1 MANRTSKHQ
10 RTAGFSDQDGD
21 LFLNLTTTTSA
32 MSMGG
37 GAGGMD
43 EAGSSHSSSSPIV
56 LQNNPKL
63 RSLLEPFVIPAY
75 AQLKQPNVNSQFQS
89 SVLSTNGISSLTGSS
104 SNNSNGPM
112 GLLATVSA
120 LQPQQ
125 YMQQQLSSNG
135 ETFNGSLLSGSNLA
149 ASAYNSAAL
158 VTENVSQ
165 FGMKNFSMLG
175 W

>member
-1 MANRTSKHQ
+1 
-10 RTAGFSDQDGD
+10 
-21 LFLNLTTTTSA
+21 
-32 MSMGG
+32 MSMNGSG
-37 GAGGMD
+37 ND
-43 EAGSSHSSSSPIV
+43 DTGSSHSSSSPIV

-89 SVLSTNGISSLTGSS
+89 SVLSTNGISSLSGSS
-104 SNNSNGPM
+104 SNSGNPM

-120 LQPQQ
+120 LSQPQ
-125 YMQQQLSSNG
+125 QQQLSNTG
-135 ETFNGSLLSGSNLA
+135 ELYNGSILSGSNLA
-149 ASAYNSAAL
+149 ASAFNSAAL

-165 FGMKNFSMLG
+165 FGRKNFSMLG